1 MTMRG
6 ALDCICTA
14 IQGIEAFPGS
24 QNTLQARAHFSGGAY
39 QDYHAW
45 CEVESSSLRPSL
57 ETFDTSIGKY
67 DDLGNL
73 TGPMS
78 LFHIQVAL
86 LVPVSLKSPG
96 AGSAGAA
103 SMYRA
108 FYALMDPSPSVP
120 VPTTANRHAALVG
133 TDEYTGAEFDL
144 RAYKT
149 SAVRELERLSAGQ
162 LYHDSTFAVTEAV
175 NPDAVGQRPVDHL
188 EEVQVQG
195 IYRLQDDDVRDA
207 AFGVLRFQIEAAV
220 KGGLDPI
227 HEEYL

>member
-1 MTMRG
+1 MSLRG

-14 IQGIEAFPGS
+14 IQGLEAFPGS
-24 QNTLQARAHFSGGAY
+24 HNQLQARAHFSGGAY

-45 CEVESSSLRPSL
+45 CEVEASNLRPNL
-57 ETFDTSIGKY
+57 ETFDASMAKF
-67 DDLGNL
+67 DDIGNL
-73 TGPMS
+73 MAPVS
-78 LFHIQVAL
+78 LYHVQVAL

-96 AGSAGAA
+96 AGAAGAA
-103 SMYRA
+103 SMYRT
-108 FYALMDPSPSVP
+108 FYSLMDPSPTVAVP
-120 VPTTANRHAALVG
+120 ATANRQAALVG
-133 TDEYTGAEFDL
+133 TDPYTGAEYDL

-149 SAVRELERLSAGQ
+149 SAVRELERLSVGQ
-162 LYHDSTFAVTEAV
+162 LYHDSTFAIPESV

-195 IYRLQDDDVRDA
+195 IYRLQDDDVKDA